1 MKSVVE
7 GIGGCC
13 STEPNLKR
21 VNPSLFEWN
30 SFRINASYNNESSH
44 YYRCFGGC
52 YSTGTESGKWRL
64 FWRELEYRNSF
75 RINARVNKESRKNS
89 SSNNTNY
96 NRESSF
102 PGISKECKLEV
113 ESYTDYLVENK
124 IQEFDVGQSA
134 DILYGANGC
143 FNDYAKSLGI
153 KYVFTIKVGSR
164 KMYNFGF
171 MIPKSYISKLA
182 EEAFAGIL
190 VVSQRVSKENIVESN
205 IE

>member
-64 FWRELEYRNSF
+64 FWRELDMEAVVGGIGGCCSTGAESEVWMLFWSELKNRNSF

-96 NRESSF
+96 NRESSIVLEANL
-102 PGISKECKLEV
+102 GCYSTGTESKALMFFWKK
-113 ESYTDYLVENK
+113 SGGYYTIGTKTGERGDSFEM
-124 IQEFDVGQSA
+124 
-134 DILYGANGC
+134 
-143 FNDYAKSLGI
+143 
-153 KYVFTIKVGSR
+153 KYR
-164 KMYNFGF
+164 
-171 MIPKSYISKLA
+171 L
-182 EEAFAGIL
+182 
-190 VVSQRVSKENIVESN
+190 
-205 IE
+205 